1 MRYLCGACTTH
12 FRLDG
17 MALNHES
24 KGNQKRLV
32 CPHCKA
38 KILAL
43 EPFNSA
49 WRNEVS
55 YWVLGTVIAMYVVQL
70 LINGIPNSHYFYSS
84 LSQVFVA
91 LASFQCYQKFGT
103 IFTKADKNDD

>member
-1 MRYLCGACTTH
+1 MRYLCGACSTH
-12 FRLDG
+12 FRLDE
-17 MALNHES
+17 MALNQDS

-32 CPHCKA
+32 CPHCKSRV
-38 KILAL
+38 LPL

-55 YWVLGTVIAMYVVQL
+55 YWLLGTVIAMYIVQL
-70 LINGIPNSHYFYSS
+70 LINGIADSHYFYSS
-84 LSQVFVA
+84 LSQVLVA
-91 LASFQCYQKFGT
+91 LASFQAYQIFGT

>member
-1 MRYLCGACTTH
+1 MRYLCGACATH

-17 MALNHES
+17 LALNQES
-24 KGNQKRLV
+24 KGKQKRLV

-38 KILAL
+38 KITAL
-43 EPFNSA
+43 EPFNAA

-55 YWVLGTVIAMYVVQL
+55 FWLLGTIVAMYVVQL
-70 LINGIPNSHYFYSS
+70 LISGIATSHYFYSS

-91 LASFQCYQKFGT
+91 LASFQCYQNFGT